1 MQMSLNL
8 QAALL
13 ARAVAFDTYNGGC
26 AVPFYVWD
34 HFDKMD
40 VLDQNDYYTI
50 VKLLE
55 TISLVGA

>member
-13 ARAVAFDTYNGGC
+13 ARAVAFDSSNGGC
-26 AVPFYVWD
+26 AVPFYTWD

-40 VLDQNDYYTI
+40 LMDQDDYFTI

-55 TISLVGA
+55 TISFLGA